1 MLFRSINFQTAIC
14 DLTGMEIA
22 NASLLDEGTVAAEA
36 AALCHGVSTVDD
48 GNLLLVDADTH
59 PQTIAVLRTRCEPI
73 GIAVEVASPAVLLAR
88 AGAPR
93 DGERPYAL
101 LLSNPGSS
109 GAVRSIRADIEAAHA
124 AKLLVIVATD
134 PLAAVLLESP
144 GVQGADVAIGSSQRF
159 GVPMGNGG
167 PHAAFLATR
176 DAYKRALPGRLVG
189 VSVDADGN
197 PAYRLTLQTREQH
210 IRREKA
216 TSNICTAQVL
226 LAVIAG
232 LYAAWHGPDGLREI
246 AERVQLRA
254 AAIAVG
260 LAARGA
266 AVDLKLRSQ
275 QYFGDRKSTRL
286 NSSHSQQSRMPSSA

>member
-1 MLFRSINFQTAIC
+1 
-14 DLTGMEIA
+14 
-22 NASLLDEGTVAAEA
+22 
-36 AALCHGVSTVDD
+36 
-48 GNLLLVDADTH
+48 
-59 PQTIAVLRTRCEPI
+59 
-73 GIAVEVASPAVLLAR
+73 
-88 AGAPR
+88 
-93 DGERPYAL
+93 
-101 LLSNPGSS
+101 
-109 GAVRSIRADIEAAHA
+109 VRSIRADIEAAHA

-144 GVQGADVAIGSSQRF
+144 GAQGADVAIGSSQRF

-167 PHAAFLATR
+167 PHAAFLSTR

-232 LYAAWHGPDGLREI
+232 MYAAWHGPDGLRAI

-254 AAIAVG
+254 ATIAAG

-275 QYFGDRKSTRL
+275 QYFGAIAIEGGSPARVDALVAAGAAAGFELRRIDATGVGIACDETTSEADVAALLAAFGAVVPSAADAVAVARGALPVSLRRSDAILTHPVFTLHRSETEMLRYIFRL
-286 NSSHSQQSRMPSSA
+286 ADKDVSLSLIHI